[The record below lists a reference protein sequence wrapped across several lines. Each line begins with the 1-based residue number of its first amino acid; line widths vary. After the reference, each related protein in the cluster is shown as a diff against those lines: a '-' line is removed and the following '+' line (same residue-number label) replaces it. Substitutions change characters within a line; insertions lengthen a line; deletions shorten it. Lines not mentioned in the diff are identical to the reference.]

1 MKNVARR
8 TSCVSRKP
16 ITLGLSGNVCLMVL
30 IGCGGNVSVE
40 ENSAPPCGT
49 SEPDSAPPDAV
60 PPDAEPVCEDWQRDD
75 ELRQLILNDWPVNR
89 TGGLALYQGRLH
101 VTVSS
106 DLGSALARKT
116 DPGWELINLPP
127 TATTGKTLR
136 VMQEQLV
143 MLGADSQD
151 RPALYHWRQ
160 EQWGEISTAPPWAKI
175 NDLLPMGDALLMLAE
190 HESGEHR
197 LVIREQTT
205 VTEYALPA
213 QPADYRVNRLWPVDE
228 THLLV
233 TGSLLDEYHAAT
245 QGLLFIFNL
254 DDQTWDSAQ
263 IPASC
268 RDIHQVRG
276 ADLNDLWVSGQFAD
290 EHAAVWRVRQL
301 QDWRAFVNHNAK
313 GYSPLLVNQQNQV
326 MTAGYSIPHLTDLY
340 GDYTNLWVTHLEE
353 SLSYNAKES
362 FFTEQTSLLEEV
374 SGYPMEMLYDA
385 EQEIAY
391 LLTTRDLYARRCAF

>member
-16 ITLGLSGNVCLMVL
+16 ITLGLSGIVCLMVL

-40 ENSAPPCGT
+40 ENSAPPCAT

-60 PPDAEPVCEDWQRDD
+60 PPDAEPICEDWQRDD
-75 ELRQLILNDWPVNR
+75 ELRQLILNDWPVNH
-89 TGGLALYQGRLH
+89 TDGLALFQGRLH

-116 DPGWELINLPP
+116 DQGWELINLPQ
-127 TATTGKTLR
+127 TVATGKTLR

-143 MLGADSQD
+143 MLGTDSQN
-151 RPALYHWRQ
+151 RPVVYHWRQ
-160 EQWGEISTAPPWAKI
+160 EQWDAANPAPPWAEI
-175 NDLLPMGDALLMLAE
+175 RDLLPMGDTLLMLAK

-197 LVIREQTT
+197 LVIRDQTA
-205 VTEYALPA
+205 VTEYILPE
-213 QPADYRVNRLWPVDE
+213 QPADYRVNRLWLADD
-228 THLLV
+228 TRLLV
-233 TGSLLDEYHAAT
+233 TGGLLNDHGKAI
-245 QGLLFIFNL
+245 QGLLLIFNL
-254 DDQTWDSAQ
+254 TDQLWESVQVPET
-263 IPASC
+263 C
-268 RDIHQVRG
+268 RDLHQVRG
-276 ADLNDLWVSGQFAD
+276 TDLNDLWVSGQFED
-290 EHAAVWRVRQL
+290 EHAAVWRVRDL
-301 QDWRAFVNHNAK
+301 QDWRAFVNHNAR
-313 GYSPLLVNQQNQV
+313 GYTPLLVNAQNLV
-326 MTAGYSIPHLTDLY
+326 MTAGYGLPHMTDLY
-340 GDYTNLWVTHLEE
+340 GDYTNLWVTTLEE

-362 FFTEQTSLLEEV
+362 FFTEETLLLEEV